1 MKSSNLYFVS
11 ACVAYGAR
19 IIDTVNNNGRVTFEL
34 EDCPEKVQIQVPNS
48 ERTVDVEYMSSFD
61 DLFLLFS
68 SKKLWFPPN
77 YPSTIQDVKALI
89 YAR

>member
-11 ACVAYGAR
+11 ACVSYGAR

-34 EDCPEKVQIQVPNS
+34 SDCPSRVQIQNS
-48 ERTVDVEYMSSFD
+48 DKEVDVEYPVGFD

-68 SKKLWFPPN
+68 SAKLWFPPN
-77 YPSTIQDVKALI
+77 YPDTIQSVKALI

>member
-1 MKSSNLYFVS
+1 MKSANLYFVS

-19 IIDTVNNNGRVTFEL
+19 IIDTVNKAGRVTFEL
-34 EDCPEKVQIQVPNS
+34 SDCPTTVQTQNSDRDISIEDVP
-48 ERTVDVEYMSSFD
+48 SFD

-68 SKKLWFPPN
+68 SAKLWFPPN
-77 YPSTIQDVKALI
+77 YPDTIQAVKALI